1 MCTQNERFS
10 GRISPHTNLQR
21 KQIFLKMFKKAD
33 EMQKNRFQNVC
44 MTVFNKVYLGR
55 IKKKENL

>member
-10 GRISPHTNLQR
+10 RRVTPHTNLQR

-33 EMQKNRFQNVC
+33 EMQKSGFK
-44 MTVFNKVYLGR
+44 MFA
-55 IKKKENL
+55 